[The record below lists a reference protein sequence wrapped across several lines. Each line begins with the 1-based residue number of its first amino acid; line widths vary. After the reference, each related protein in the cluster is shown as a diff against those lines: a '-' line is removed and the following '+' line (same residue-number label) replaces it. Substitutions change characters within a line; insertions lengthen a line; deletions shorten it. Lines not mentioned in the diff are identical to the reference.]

1 MVLVILVALQ
11 LLVVQRTTRA
21 ACLACPQDVA
31 ILFQDVLPQVFLLLL
46 CLDLVVSRADSLL
59 VALLAVLLD
68 DHLELRLFGRK
79 LAADEEVNDVAVV
92 PLVSQVQLLNELL
105 TPHVTKHL
113 CNLSDVLPVLSGQT
127 R

>member
-21 ACLACPQDVA
+21 ACLARPQDVA

-46 CLDLVVSRADSLL
+46 CLDLVVSRADTLL

-68 DHLELRLFGRK
+68 DHLELWLFGRK

-92 PLVSQVQLLNELL
+92 PLVSQV
-105 TPHVTKHL
+105 
-113 CNLSDVLPVLSGQT
+113 
-127 R
+127 